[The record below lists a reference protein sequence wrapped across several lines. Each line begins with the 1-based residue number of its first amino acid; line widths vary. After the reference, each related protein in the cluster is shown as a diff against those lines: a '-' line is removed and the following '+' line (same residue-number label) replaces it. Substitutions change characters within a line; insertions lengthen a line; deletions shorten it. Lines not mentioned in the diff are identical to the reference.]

1 MTSKTQNMGEGSEKC
16 TSFRMCLNLN
26 DYQFKTSIYSYRS
39 VYMNPMVTISQK
51 PTRNTQELE
60 RKEHKHTSKENYQK
74 TREETKRTEKN
85 YKYN

>member
-1 MTSKTQNMGEGSEKC
+1 
-16 TSFRMCLNLN
+16 
-26 DYQFKTSIYSYRS
+26 
-39 VYMNPMVTISQK
+39 MNPMVTISQK